1 MIRTRWGRL
10 RTPVVAALAVLAAG
24 CGTEHVGAAGGAGAP
39 AAAVTAVPSTAAA
52 VPTAEADYPC
62 PGETPTR
69 TPTPTASS
77 AAPTGPPVDHY
88 AENHGF
94 RVPIPLHGRRRC
106 DGLDAVKRIKGV
118 LEPLR
123 TRGDFAPDSTRGQLT
138 GLGYQAAKVKVT
150 QNGPTGIAF
159 LVDATGLC
167 LEGTMNSAVTTAEA
181 FAGYPDGTDCE
192 EPRGGH

>member
-10 RTPVVAALAVLAAG
+10 RTPAVAALAVLAAG
-24 CGTEHVGAAGGAGAP
+24 CGTTHVGAPGGAGAP
-39 AAAVTAVPSTAAA
+39 TAAVTAPPTASA
-52 VPTAEADYPC
+52 VPTAQGDFPC

-77 AAPTGPPVDHY
+77 ATPTGPPVDHY

-106 DGLDAVKRIKGV
+106 DGLDAVQRIKGA

-123 TRGDFAPDSTRGQLT
+123 VRGDFTPDNTRGLLT

-150 QNGPTGIAF
+150 QNGPTGVGF
-159 LVDATGLC
+159 LIDADGLC
-167 LEGTMNSAVTTAEA
+167 LEGTMGSAVTTAEA
-181 FAGYPDGTDCE
+181 FAGYPDGTGCE
-192 EPRGGH
+192 APRGGH

>member
-1 MIRTRWGRL
+1 MTMIRTRWGRL

-39 AAAVTAVPSTAAA
+39 AAAVTAVPT
-52 VPTAEADYPC
+52 TEADYPC

-106 DGLDAVKRIKGV
+106 DGLDAVKRIKGA